1 MNRNIVLKIIVF
13 DLGGTVFSK
22 GKQAFI
28 DLLTEQL
35 CMNREKVVSVID
47 GSHALAYRRNEI
59 SASDYWQIVRRE
71 LNVPEKLGDLEKLWF
86 NQYVPIPGMPEL
98 IAKLRKHYKV
108 AYLSNNTPER
118 VSFLQQKYK
127 FLDWFDNGLFSYEVG
142 TVKSD
147 GGLYKILL
155 KKFEVITSREIL
167 IIDDREQNLT
177 EPHSA
182 GFQTVLFQSPEQL
195 INELQKRGVITVK

>member
-98 IAKLRKHYKV
+98 IAKLRKH
-108 AYLSNNTPER
+108 
-118 VSFLQQKYK
+118 
-127 FLDWFDNGLFSYEVG
+127 
-142 TVKSD
+142 
-147 GGLYKILL
+147 
-155 KKFEVITSREIL
+155 
-167 IIDDREQNLT
+167 
-177 EPHSA
+177 
-182 GFQTVLFQSPEQL
+182 
-195 INELQKRGVITVK
+195 